1 MTSPLLQQIANDI
14 AATAMNTGEYAA
26 ERVVNGVPVICTMED
41 DITVGHTEAGIS
53 ISGFVLRL
61 APGVITRPRLHSRII
76 VDGRVG
82 TVIGTSDALNVLLEI
97 KAQWN
102 DA

>member
-1 MTSPLLQQIANDI
+1 MTSPLQLQIAQDI
-14 AATAMNTGEYAA
+14 ANTAMNTSEYAK

-41 DITVGHTEAGIS
+41 DITVGHSEAGIS

-61 APGVITRPRLHSRII
+61 ATGTIARPRLHSRII
-76 VDGRVG
+76 VDGRAG
-82 TVIGTSDALNVLLEI
+82 TVIGTSDSLDVLLEV